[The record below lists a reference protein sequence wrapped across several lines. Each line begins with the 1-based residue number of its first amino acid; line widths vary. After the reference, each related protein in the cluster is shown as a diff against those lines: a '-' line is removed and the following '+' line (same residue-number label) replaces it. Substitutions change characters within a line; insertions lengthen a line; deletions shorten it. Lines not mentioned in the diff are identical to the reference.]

1 MKKFSLIIIL
11 FFNILPMW
19 KNEEVTFLQ
28 VSTIQAQ
35 ASQATALPQLLAYL
49 RSTDLPY
56 PNNRY
61 NYSINGNAIQRVDLQ
76 NTTTNNI
83 DFVSTADYRNNS
95 DFNQYLTSHNVVL
108 PPASNEYPNP
118 DGDVDWNQVKHD
130 IDMLRFEQRMEAFAN
145 IQWWGNVAGQEPINN
160 IPPCEETMYNIS
172 FFEDFYEGKMA
183 PPYVSNPLSLGST
196 NLPCS
201 NQFLLGGNIIHF
213 NSSQLA
219 NISNYNFSENSLNA
233 VTFNNG
239 HIYKRAIV
247 YDVIENKI
255 EYDGYSTY
263 CPDDYINYEY
273 NLRNKRGSYNY
284 VCFPNLSGLSSVEA
298 KLAPTGEDFYK
309 NVPDNLAGY
318 SFTLPDSCI
327 VPAQP
332 GYSVIGTNSS
342 NGNSCQ
348 TLDCAKVPNGSA
360 SIDNCGACTGGTTNA
375 TPCSQTPSN
384 TSYYTTLNNDTTK
397 YYNNDTIYVPQRN
410 VDVKLTI
417 HKVDGSLAPTDLIW
431 KRKDTTK
438 CNNVIECFVSS
449 NTLGVTVI
457 RVDSTTKV
465 LIKNPLAIYKVP
477 TLYFKR
483 GNNYNGEYGFD
494 DVTHQYLNM
503 RNDTKFT
510 KGYEVKPIM
519 SDPNYFVPWLS
530 LLHNQPAVS
539 IKDSLANFSAWAKKD
554 KNGYVEFKAQINN
567 ITISS
572 AKQYYSTFN
581 QNTLTLGATQWCV
594 TQDNLRKIGLYDSL
608 IRSVYA
614 VTNTGDTVGKLNIS
628 CAKPIKKKIEFI
640 YVNIGT
646 GYDSSVLKRVGMKNY
661 LNENSQNQIF
671 REWELVTPYSDTL
684 DLSGEFIANP
694 QNFSYDSVDVIN
706 KILKNYYLAHKG
718 INLSFINQQLGYGTS
733 TGSDWIRFAF
743 ILPVEYR
750 QDSITPTGV
759 HIPLGWTNGAFN
771 VGGTYGAFYKTASLR
786 TVTHELGHG
795 LNNDHTFP
803 ETLNGIYY
811 PNFLIPKST
820 TRNFMD
826 YFVQGGTTANM
837 FFYAQWILTY

>member
-19 KNEEVTFLQ
+19 KNKEITFLQ
-28 VSTIQAQ
+28 IGKIQAQ

-83 DFVSTADYRNNS
+83 DFVRPADYRNNS
-95 DFNQYLTSHNVVL
+95 DFNQYLTSHNVIL

-160 IPPCEETMYNIS
+160 TPPCEETMYNIS

-183 PPYVSNPLSLGST
+183 PPYVNNPLSLGST

-255 EYDGYSTY
+255 EFDGYSTY

-348 TLDCAKVPNGSA
+348 TLDCAKVPNGTA
-360 SIDNCGACTGGTTNA
+360 SIDNCGSCTGGTTGAIACSPTQCA
-375 TPCSQTPSN
+375 TNVIFNKYPNMLFGLDKFTNSNIPWKSIEEDKSDTLKILITPSN
-384 TSYYTTLNNDTTK
+384 KFSTVIFKDTPTNIITVNPTSATSANFNLKLTASLLTGGVNKIEASVNA
-397 YYNNDTIYVPQRN
+397 NCN
-410 VDVKLTI
+410 VDSTNIRKINIVTYKL
-417 HKVDGSLAPTDLIW
+417 
-431 KRKDTTK
+431 
-438 CNNVIECFVSS
+438 VSKTVAVRLVHS
-449 NTLGVTVI
+449 KANLTLGYSGYISTNVSDVDIIKYLNEKTYCQGIVKWTVI
-457 RVDSTTKV
+457 RLPAKVIDFDLNRDGFLDTQNWMSSEMSIIRDSCR
-465 LIKNPLAIYKVP
+465 ADIYDINLFLVNK
-477 TLYFKR
+477 
-483 GNNYNGEYGFD
+483 GS
-494 DVTHQYLNM
+494 
-503 RNDTKFT
+503 FT
-510 KGYEVKPIM
+510 G
-519 SDPNYFVPWLS
+519 
-530 LLHNQPAVS
+530 
-539 IKDSLANFSAWAKKD
+539 
-554 KNGYVEFKAQINN
+554 
-567 ITISS
+567 
-572 AKQYYSTFN
+572 
-581 QNTLTLGATQWCV
+581 
-594 TQDNLRKIGLYDSL
+594 
-608 IRSVYA
+608 
-614 VTNTGDTVGKLNIS
+614 
-628 CAKPIKKKIEFI
+628 
-640 YVNIGT
+640 GT
-646 GYDSSVLKRVGMKNY
+646 GFSD
-661 LNENSQNQIF
+661 LNQKYAY
-671 REWELVTPYSDTL
+671 VHA
-684 DLSGEFIANP
+684 DLSPWPVNTIAHEIGHSAFGFVHKSGDNNNVMYDYESATRTEFRK
-694 QNFSYDSVDVIN
+694 D
-706 KILKNYYLAHKG
+706 
-718 INLSFINQQLGYGTS
+718 
-733 TGSDWIRFAF
+733 
-743 ILPVEYR
+743 
-750 QDSITPTGV
+750 
-759 HIPLGWTNGAFN
+759 
-771 VGGTYGAFYKTASLR
+771 
-786 TVTHELGHG
+786 
-795 LNNDHTFP
+795 
-803 ETLNGIYY
+803 
-811 PNFLIPKST
+811 
-820 TRNFMD
+820 
-826 YFVQGGTTANM
+826 
-837 FFYAQWILTY
+837 QWDLMH